1 MWASVTMYGLTN
13 SNSAGNCGSESF
25 TERTLEQES
34 YMNDELQQM
43 IADMKACSD
52 WDTEV
57 AHGEADMTLL
67 RALRLLANDANRD
80 QITELITAWTNL
92 DKWYS

>member
-1 MWASVTMYGLTN
+1 
-13 SNSAGNCGSESF
+13 
-25 TERTLEQES
+25 
-34 YMNDELQQM
+34 
-43 IADMKACSD
+43 MKACSD

-57 AHGEADMTLL
+57 AHGEADMILL